1 MSLIVLKYIIN
12 YKNIK
17 FKYKRYKLLLTF
29 IIYFYILI
37 EWINDNFLLIIL
49 IIKIGN
55 NKNNNF
61 YLK

>member
-49 IIKIGN
+49 IINIGN

-61 YLK
+61 I